1 MFCAASSIERWKGC
15 SILLSLSSTACI
27 RTNPNRSTATLP
39 TNLSAFNFWMKQ
51 SATPRC
57 AQPSIGIFSPKSNGF
72 TIANAIDYFAAQG
85 KTVSAESFE
94 PFYHWTVSV
103 YGNRL
108 VVFSSLGTAIEFSD
122 GEWTESRGLFLYDL
136 KTGQPLEWQQLL
148 VDGWE
153 EQAYFSPDPWSSSQM
168 LPLVKEDIPAK
179 IYNIQLTP
187 SEYPLRLWFLSADG
201 KHRRQDICLPV
212 ECPQDGR

>member
-1 MFCAASSIERWKGC
+1 MLVLYYSQQIDSFESLNQTASEVSAIKKLLGL
-15 SILLSLSSTACI
+15 LLSF
-27 RTNPNRSTATLP
+27 TLL
-39 TNLSAFNFWMKQ
+39 LSAYTHLATDAPAGGQ
-51 SATPRC
+51 SQPPPDTPDIGQS
-57 AQPSIGIFSPKSNGF
+57 QPTPTVEPPQTEAAVEENTSYWAEHFPR
-72 TIANAIDYFAAQG
+72 IDG
-85 KTVSAESFE
+85 ST
-94 PFYHWTVSV
+94 
-103 YGNRL
+103 
-108 VVFSSLGTAIEFSD
+108 SLIPLETAI
-122 GEWTESRGLFLYDL
+122 RL

-212 ECPQDGR
+212 DALKMVKEYRSSH

>member
-1 MFCAASSIERWKGC
+1 M
-15 SILLSLSSTACI
+15 
-27 RTNPNRSTATLP
+27 
-39 TNLSAFNFWMKQ
+39 
-51 SATPRC
+51 
-57 AQPSIGIFSPKSNGF
+57 
-72 TIANAIDYFAAQG
+72 
-85 KTVSAESFE
+85 
-94 PFYHWTVSV
+94 
-103 YGNRL
+103 
-108 VVFSSLGTAIEFSD
+108 FSSRGTAIEFSD

-212 ECPQDGR
+212 DALKMVKEYRSSH

>member
-1 MFCAASSIERWKGC
+1 MEGLFDSSVLVIDSLYQDQSESKYRYLADEPFRVQLLDETVGDTEVRAAINRDFLSKIER
-15 SILLSLSSTACI
+15 
-27 RTNPNRSTATLP
+27 
-39 TNLSAFNFWMKQ
+39 
-51 SATPRC
+51 
-57 AQPSIGIFSPKSNGF
+57 F

-212 ECPQDGR
+212 DALKMVKEYRSSH